1 MRPRKRSSVALDS
14 YYRIV
19 YQTILC
25 HQDATTGLLPGD
37 TGVFKYYGLL
47 YHTPIC
53 VSKNL

>member
-1 MRPRKRSSVALDS
+1 MKQIINYSFNMRPRKRSSVALDG

-37 TGVFKYYGLL
+37 TGVFK
-47 YHTPIC
+47 
-53 VSKNL
+53 